1 MKRLIYL
8 LLFCLPLTA
17 AAQTIAVEAI
27 VMDAQTQEP
36 LPYASIYISNT
47 NSTITNAEGGFRIVC
62 ETEDKIR
69 LSFVG
74 YKTKYI
80 LASEMT
86 PVVELEPMA
95 TALSEVTVLPI
106 RSLLEKAIE
115 ENMKQLKKNRKQ
127 KACFF
132 YRQTAFTDSICYEFM
147 EAFLG
152 GNSALWL
159 RNLALTKG
167 RFAGIQPD
175 STHYYSFYSNF
186 FITSQIQI
194 TPLHNERA
202 RKDDRYPLTK
212 YYENHYDITGQWIG
226 DGDDQLLAIHFSPKP
241 TDQVVLEATLYFD
254 ANTLLLRKMEGKELN
269 LVVKH
274 RKMRMSEKS
283 RKLVEAFGMEAY
295 DEVFNTEFHFVVNM
309 TEDRGFLEVQSAA
322 IDEEHV
328 LYDKNIVTS
337 SVLFNIGD
345 RKTGRGVRLDMGN
358 NMQEEIAR
366 QGYDTKFWEDNEVV
380 LRTPV
385 EEQVMRLFEGHQL
398 FGVFK

>member
-1 MKRLIYL
+1 M
-8 LLFCLPLTA
+8 
-17 AAQTIAVEAI
+17 
-27 VMDAQTQEP
+27 
-36 LPYASIYISNT
+36 
-47 NSTITNAEGGFRIVC
+47 
-62 ETEDKIR
+62 
-69 LSFVG
+69 
-74 YKTKYI
+74 
-80 LASEMT
+80 
-86 PVVELEPMA
+86 
-95 TALSEVTVLPI
+95 
-106 RSLLEKAIE
+106 
-115 ENMKQLKKNRKQ
+115 
-127 KACFF
+127 
-132 YRQTAFTDSICYEFM
+132 
-147 EAFLG
+147 
-152 GNSALWL
+152 
-159 RNLALTKG
+159 
-167 RFAGIQPD
+167 
-175 STHYYSFYSNF
+175 
-186 FITSQIQI
+186 
-194 TPLHNERA
+194 
-202 RKDDRYPLTK
+202 
-212 YYENHYDITGQWIG
+212 
-226 DGDDQLLAIHFSPKP
+226 
-241 TDQVVLEATLYFD
+241 VLEATLYFD

-309 TEDRGFLEVQSAA
+309 TEDRGFLEVQSVA

-366 QGYDTKFWEDNEVV
+366 QGYDAKFWEDNEVV